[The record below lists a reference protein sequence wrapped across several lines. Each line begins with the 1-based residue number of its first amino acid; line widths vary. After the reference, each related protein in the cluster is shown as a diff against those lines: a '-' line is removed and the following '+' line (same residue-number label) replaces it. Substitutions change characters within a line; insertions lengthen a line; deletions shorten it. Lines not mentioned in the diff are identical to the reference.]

1 VHVFHAQLSSS
12 PDFSDT
18 EGIDWFVEGLA
29 TYASGQLDSL
39 RLKEIKNAIIEN
51 NVPASLDSFWTGN
64 FRYGLSGSI
73 VLFIEHKWG
82 RNTLRKLLVF
92 NKKPAILSTLKC
104 RKQNCWVNGKP
115 ISRNYNYP

>member
-51 NVPASLDSFWTGN
+51 NAPASLDSFWT
-64 FRYGLSGSI
+64 
-73 VLFIEHKWG
+73 V
-82 RNTLRKLLVF
+82 
-92 NKKPAILSTLKC
+92 ILDMDY
-104 RKQNCWVNGKP
+104 RVQ
-115 ISRNYNYP
+115 

>member
-1 VHVFHAQLSSS
+1 LV
-12 PDFSDT
+12 
-18 EGIDWFVEGLA
+18 VEGLA

-92 NKKPAILSTLKC
+92 NKKPAILSTLKVQETELLGEWKTYI
-104 RKQNCWVNGKP
+104 RKL
-115 ISRNYNYP
+115 